1 LLFDKSQVKLTP
13 ALSQKG
19 SGKSSLINAVF
30 KMDMS
35 VCTQSSPDSYP
46 TGLTVPCNTFERLH
60 QGVYLGILPQTPS
73 FVDATA
79 VTLPF
84 MNVPDLDRKTCSLS
98 EISSRPIAT
107 RTSRHPKGYTPSGNE
122 ALSVVV
128 SCTTDE
134 GELRICV
141 SMSESDFIDGVFGEG
156 GEILGLG
163 GEYAQRIL

>member
-1 LLFDKSQVKLTP
+1 MYLRILLRTP
-13 ALSQKG
+13 G
-19 SGKSSLINAVF
+19 
-30 KMDMS
+30 
-35 VCTQSSPDSYP
+35 
-46 TGLTVPCNTFERLH
+46 
-60 QGVYLGILPQTPS
+60 

-84 MNVPDLDRKTCSLS
+84 MNIPDLGCNTCSPS
-98 EISSRPIAT
+98 ETSSRPVAT
-107 RTSRHPKGYTPSGNE
+107 RTSPHLKGYTPSGND
-122 ALSVVV
+122 AVSVVV

-134 GELRICV
+134 DELRICV